1 MRGRRGR
8 RRARAMPWPVFNG
21 EKGQGHGEVKGTRA
35 ARLSRCPIR
44 RSNREAGHTYTCSDG
59 TAS

>member
-1 MRGRRGR
+1 
-8 RRARAMPWPVFNG
+8 MPWPVFNG